1 MKSSTFAAL
10 SQDLLGEQTS
20 RPFAGTSRSRPM
32 PRDVTRKPDFLV
44 TYSESGL
51 RAEQTQGPPETS
63 GAHPRPP
70 PSTQGESVRNDEGT
84 HGDHSGTRSPQA
96 GCHHPGR
103 GGVKTTRE
111 CLDENYLLRSLASGL
126 LPTQTLPKR
135 RSLTDRDAEQDTER
149 LISVWSEKRRRTSLW
164 GPPGAV

>member
-10 SQDLLGEQTS
+10 SQDSLGEQTS

-70 PSTQGESVRNDEGT
+70 PSTRGSLCGMTRAHAETTQEQGARRQAAITPGGGVLKQQESVWMRII
-84 HGDHSGTRSPQA
+84 
-96 GCHHPGR
+96 
-103 GGVKTTRE
+103 
-111 CLDENYLLRSLASGL
+111 Y
-126 LPTQTLPKR
+126 
-135 RSLTDRDAEQDTER
+135 
-149 LISVWSEKRRRTSLW
+149 
-164 GPPGAV
+164 